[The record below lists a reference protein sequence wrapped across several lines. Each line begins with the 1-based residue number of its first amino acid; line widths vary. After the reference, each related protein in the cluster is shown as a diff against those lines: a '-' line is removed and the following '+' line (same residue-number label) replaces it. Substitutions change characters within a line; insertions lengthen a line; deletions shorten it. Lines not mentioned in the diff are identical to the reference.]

1 MKDDC
6 RPRGAHRLWAYSVQ
20 YTCGRIRIDY
30 TNGKGTVSVY
40 ERVTGSALRGAPVVA
55 WSQLGALASGSG
67 RYTIVRSKTCPV
79 LSTVGTWRIR
89 NYAYMI
95 KFRHPRS
102 GPRRRRCLA
111 FTLFRLVFPPDGYT
125 REIPTGTRSCPRYL
139 GAAVSLGGSW
149 RRRASGMVTVII
161 TNGPSS
167 SPFHQRRASRHQR
180 TSHPILTH
188 GEPAGRLHP

>member
-40 ERVTGSALRGAPVVA
+40 ERVTVRASWRAGRARGR
-55 WSQLGALASGSG
+55 SSG
-67 RYTIVRSKTCPV
+67 RAGVGSIHDSPVEDACPV

-89 NYAYMI
+89 NYAYYYYI
-95 KFRHPRS
+95 SAS
-102 GPRRRRCLA
+102 GPNRRRCLA
-111 FTLFRLVFPPDGYT
+111 LTLFRLVLAPDGYT